1 MTAVLVPVRERR
13 SKRHAV
19 RFDCQVVREHDF
31 TLLGEYAVD
40 LSTGGM
46 LVLTDRRVL
55 TGEDVIVSFRA
66 PGLRTWFDAEAEVAR
81 VIHGRRPNDPGRAL
95 GLRFS
100 KIDRVT
106 KSYLRAGLA
115 SMPPSIPD
123 PTREARFD
131 YAETVTR
138 ILIGV
143 DS

>member
-1 MTAVLVPVRERR
+1 MGAVLVPLKERR

-19 RFDCQVVREHDF
+19 RFECQVVRERDF
-31 TLLGEYAVD
+31 ALLGDCAVD

-46 LVLTDRRVL
+46 LVMTDKRVL
-55 TGEDVIVSFRA
+55 TGEDVLVSFRA
-66 PGLRTWFDAEAEVAR
+66 PGLRTWFDVEAEVAR
-81 VIHGRRPNDPGRAL
+81 VIHGRRGNDPGRAL

-100 KIDRVT
+100 RIDRVT
-106 KSYLRAGLA
+106 KTYLRAGLA
-115 SMPPSIPD
+115 SMPPAIPD

-143 DS
+143 DA